1 MGLWPILDPFFGFT
15 SPISKVIVTSVS
27 FCWGLATK
35 LFLLFTFFFLGT
47 YAYHNLNKQIHKNK
61 NLSEPLK
68 NSQLFNG
75 INSLGFHKNSLGWIF
90 MCLNL
95 ATDLLLVYLFLMK
108 RIGFSLL
115 HMMNC
120 VKNIIVEKW
129 WDLLTGFIRES
140 LSTQKISYPINAIVY

>member
-1 MGLWPILDPFFGFT
+1 MEWEEERKRGKREMGEKRDNSFVYIICWYSLYYLT
-15 SPISKVIVTSVS
+15 SIS
-27 FCWGLATK
+27 FCWDLATK

-75 INSLGFHKNSLGWIF
+75 INSLGWIF

-95 ATDLLLVYLFLMK
+95 AMDLLQLYLFLMK

-140 LSTQKISYPINAIVY
+140 L